1 MSDTVKSSS
10 KDLLKDIDLKTIL
23 PSTSWNKGLA
33 ILFLFDRFSVHGVSI
48 SVQFFFR
55 CSISSIV
62 ENLLEQTD
70 NYWVI
75 KIPVLNGLIS
85 KCCVNLTL

>member
-48 SVQFFFR
+48 SVHFFSDAAFQALWKIYW
-55 CSISSIV
+55 SK
-62 ENLLEQTD
+62 QTT
-70 NYWVI
+70 I
-75 KIPVLNGLIS
+75 GL
-85 KCCVNLTL
+85 